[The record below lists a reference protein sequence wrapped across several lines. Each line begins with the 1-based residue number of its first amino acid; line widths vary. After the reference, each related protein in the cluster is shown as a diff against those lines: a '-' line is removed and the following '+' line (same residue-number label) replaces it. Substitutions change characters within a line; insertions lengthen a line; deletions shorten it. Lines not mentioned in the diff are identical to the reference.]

1 MLFFKPKDVHK
12 KVIGKVEKGTSGHV
26 RVKTGML
33 NIGEASG
40 APIIRNLLGNSKA
53 KEEAT
58 TFVDCPLGSACIVM
72 DSIKDA
78 DYCILVAEQ
87 TQQKN
92 SV

>member
-1 MLFFKPKDVHK
+1 MLFFKPKYVHK

-58 TFVDCPLGSACIVM
+58 TFVDCPLGSACIEFPFY
-72 DSIKDA
+72 DKRLLSIPYNCFKK
-78 DYCILVAEQ
+78 L
-87 TQQKN
+87 
-92 SV
+92 